1 METTGSGIFSMSV
14 IQKILN
20 TESLEEAKRLATDAV
35 AKISES
41 GKKIKQENIRKAKV
55 MIEKSKTP
63 KNIAFGMSNFILA
76 FQGEKVIK

>member
-63 KNIAFGMSNFILA
+63 KILLLVCLA
-76 FQGEKVIK
+76 LFLPSKVKRS